1 MLANRSGDPGR
12 PGTSTAA
19 RIGAGALAAVV
30 LFGVGVAAGR
40 ATAPSGPATAAPA
53 PDPGSSEAA
62 VEATG
67 PGPSRSV
74 DGVPVGYQRSEQGAV
89 AAAANYAVVLDSP
102 AILDEERLA
111 TVLEQV
117 AAADARP
124 DLASRFGRV
133 AALLEERLNLDESA
147 ISDTGFVMRSVPA
160 GYRVLDYSD
169 DAATVAIWG
178 TSIFVAA
185 GRQAVAPAWGTT
197 ELTLRWEGDD
207 WRVAAL
213 DTSEGPAPPLPGNA
227 ENAGLVGSQ
236 INRFQP
242 FWQRPAAE
250 E

>member
-1 MLANRSGDPGR
+1 MS
-12 PGTSTAA
+12 
-19 RIGAGALAAVV
+19 ALAAVV
-30 LFGVGVAAGR
+30 LFGAGVAAGR

-53 PDPGSSEAA
+53 PNPGSSEATT
-62 VEATG
+62 EATG

-74 DGVPVGYQRSEQGAV
+74 EGVPVGYQRTEQGAV

-111 TVLEQV
+111 SVLEQV

-133 AALLEERLNLDESA
+133 TALLEERLNLDESA
-147 ISDTGFVMRSVPA
+147 ITDAGFVMRSVPA
-160 GYRVLDYSD
+160 GYRLLDYSD
-169 DAATVAIWG
+169 DAATVAVWG
-178 TSIFVAA
+178 TSVFVAA

-197 ELTLRWEGDD
+197 ELTLRWEDGD

-227 ENAGLVGSQ
+227 ENAALVGSQ

-242 FWQRPAAE
+242 FWHQPADE